1 MNTSS
6 PLMQP
11 QEPCSTATSR
21 PRRTFSVGVSASGRV
36 HDSEVERVSRRS
48 AALAWWS
55 ADAESDSERRG
66 PGVCEARGY
75 HAHHRTLRQVL
86 VTCYGYR

>member
-1 MNTSS
+1 MKTTDA
-6 PLMQP
+6 
-11 QEPCSTATSR
+11 TAGALQQSDVQSH
-21 PRRTFSVGVSASGRV
+21 RTLSVGVSVSSRV

-55 ADAESDSERRG
+55 ADAESDGERRG
-66 PGVCEARGY
+66 PGVCEGRGY
-75 HAHHRTLRQVL
+75 HAHHRTPHQVL